1 MSIFP
6 LPQFEAD
13 LAEADREAY
22 EKLKPPTAIVVRY
35 GAMKMVGE
43 FPYEGEAKPGCGSK
57 LVVRTHR
64 GVELGEM
71 LTSTCP
77 NAGCSKSVT
86 RKEMLEYIDN
96 SGGRDYPFST
106 DGEVL
111 RIATIEDMNKQ
122 GELEKTKPDLVK
134 TARGL
139 VAEHNLQMKIV
150 DAEPI
155 LGGEVLTFYFTSEER
170 VDFRELVREMAR
182 EFHARIE
189 LRQVGA
195 RDEARLVADYE
206 RCGQH
211 CCCQQFLKVLKPVS
225 MRSAKIQKATLDPLK
240 ISGRCGRLMCCLR
253 YEDET
258 YDSLRKNLPR
268 RGARVGTPEGA
279 GFVIDTQILTQLVL
293 VELEPPTGGAPG
305 TEYERK
311 QVAIPVEELMDP
323 DAAPQRA
330 AMPKPDPFR
339 GKRPE
344 KIARRERDDRT
355 KDQQQ
360 DAYREKSQREAQPKA
375 KGDDLD
381 DIMAGLDTDA
391 TPTEQP
397 REGAPKKKR
406 RRRKGKG
413 KGQGSPQAG
422 DGAAPAPPKPAG
434 GDKPRENRPPRQGPS
449 GQQDSGDGSGG
460 SSGSRSSRGRRGR
473 GRGRGGRGGRG
484 GAS

>member
-1 MSIFP
+1 
-6 LPQFEAD
+6 
-13 LAEADREAY
+13 
-22 EKLKPPTAIVVRY
+22 
-35 GAMKMVGE
+35 
-43 FPYEGEAKPGCGSK
+43 
-57 LVVRTHR
+57 
-64 GVELGEM
+64 
-71 LTSTCP
+71 
-77 NAGCSKSVT
+77 
-86 RKEMLEYIDN
+86 
-96 SGGRDYPFST
+96 
-106 DGEVL
+106 
-111 RIATIEDMNKQ
+111 
-122 GELEKTKPDLVK
+122 VK

-155 LGGEVLTFYFTSEER
+155 LGAEVLTFYFTSEER
-170 VDFRELVREMAR
+170 VDFRDLVREMAR
-182 EFHARIE
+182 QFHARIE

-279 GFVIDTQILTQLVL
+279 GFVVDTQILTQLVL
-293 VELEPPTGGAPG
+293 VELEPPAGAAPG
-305 TEYERK
+305 AEYERK

-323 DAAPQRA
+323 DAAPQRS

-344 KIARRERDDRT
+344 KIARREGGERA

-360 DAYREKSQREAQPKA
+360 DAYREKSQREAQPNA

-391 TPTEQP
+391 APTEAP
-397 REGAPKKKR
+397 SEGAPNKKKR
-406 RRRKGKG
+406 RRRKSKG
-413 KGQGSPQAG
+413 KGAPQGDAG
-422 DGAAPAPPKPAG
+422 APAPPKPAS

-449 GQQDSGDGSGG
+449 GQQGGGEG

-484 GAS
+484 STG

>member
-43 FPYEGEAKPGCGSK
+43 FPYRGEAKPGCGSK

-64 GVELGEM
+64 GVEIGEM

-111 RIATIEDMNKQ
+111 RVATIEDMNRQ
-122 GELEKTKPDLVK
+122 SDLERTKPDLVK
-134 TARGL
+134 QGRRL
-139 VAEHNLQMKIV
+139 VAEHNLEMKIV

-155 LGGEVLTFYFTSEER
+155 LGGEVLTFFFTSEQR
-170 VDFRELVREMAR
+170 VDFRDLVRVMAR

-211 CCCQQFLKVLKPVS
+211 CCCKQFLKVLKPVS

-258 YDSLRKNLPR
+258 YDSLRKNLPK

-279 GFVIDTQILTQLVL
+279 GVVIDTQILTQLVL
-293 VELEPPTGGAPG
+293 VELDPPASGEA
-305 TEYERK
+305 ERK

-323 DAAPQRA
+323 SAAPQRS

-344 KIARRERDDRT
+344 QVARRESGERT

-360 DAYREKSQREAQPKA
+360 DAYRERSQKES

-381 DIMAGLDTDA
+381 DIMAGLDTDGA
-391 TPTEQP
+391 QTETPV
-397 REGAPKKKR
+397 EGQPKKKR
-406 RRRKGKG
+406 RRRSGRGKG
-413 KGQGSPQAG
+413 KPAQPQGG
-422 DGAAPAPPKPAG
+422 EGE
-434 GDKPRENRPPRQGPS
+434 KPREERPPRQGQG
-449 GQQDSGDGSGG
+449 GQQGGGGESGGG
-460 SSGSRSSRGRRGR
+460 SSGPRSSRGRRGR
-473 GRGRGGRGGRG
+473 GRGRGGRGGR
-484 GAS
+484 